1 MILFLELVFL
11 AEWWSGTEV
20 VVYAN
25 KEDFK
30 KYFGKE
36 HGYLIMN
43 HAYDVDWLVGWIF
56 CERVGVLGV
65 GNISISK
72 THLLFYIVKI

>member
-1 MILFLELVFL
+1 M
-11 AEWWSGTEV
+11 AEWWSGSDV
-20 VVYAN
+20 IVYVD
-25 KEDFK
+25 KDDYK

-43 HAYDVDWLVGWIF
+43 HTYDVDWLIGWIF

-65 GNISISK
+65 IIFNIFIVYLILNLTASVLSI
-72 THLLFYIVKI
+72 